1 MEMASVPTG
10 QQKRS
15 VILVCALRGLST
27 PTTTATERAI
37 VLIRPPW
44 IAVRINAMETH
55 AACRAT
61 PARIVARGSTAWLV
75 RAFERCGCA
84 CSLRSPHNPGFH
96 ARPSRSP
103 HQEGVGEGLAASA
116 QQTARQACGSRLTT
130 LPQRPHARRA
140 GRASRRSHKDRT
152 PSVRVAPHDAPTKD
166 TAEPARPPHLSSGRA
181 DGNARADVRRV
192 SGGGAGAVLRP
203 PRLQIR
209 SAPLG
214 SSCR

>member
-130 LPQRPHARRA
+130 LPQRPHAKRA
-140 GRASRRSHKDRT
+140 GRASRRSHKRHGRASAT
-152 PSVRVAPHDAPTKD
+152 PSPLLWQGRWKCKGGCSSSERRRSGSGASTTAPANPIRAIRKFLPLTLLPGHND
-166 TAEPARPPHLSSGRA
+166 GR
-181 DGNARADVRRV
+181 
-192 SGGGAGAVLRP
+192 GGH
-203 PRLQIR
+203 Q
-209 SAPLG
+209 
-214 SSCR
+214 